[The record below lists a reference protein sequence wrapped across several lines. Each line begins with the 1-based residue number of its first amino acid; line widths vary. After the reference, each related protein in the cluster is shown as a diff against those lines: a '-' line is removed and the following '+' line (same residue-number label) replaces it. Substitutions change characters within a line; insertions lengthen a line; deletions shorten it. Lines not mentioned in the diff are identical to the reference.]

1 MLYHAENGS
10 VVLGKTEMEYVSFGT
25 GKKTLIMLPGLGD
38 GLKTARGLAAPFALM
53 FRQYAGDYRVY
64 ALSRKNALAEGC
76 STRDMARDTREA
88 MDRLGIDRADVVGI
102 SQGGMIAQYLA
113 IDSPQAVG
121 KLVLAVTLARQNPL
135 IEEAVGGWLRMAE
148 ADDYKSL
155 FIDTAE
161 RSYSQAYLKRYRALY
176 PILTRVGKPKSFER
190 FIIQAHA
197 CLGHD
202 AYGELDRITCPTFV
216 VGADCD
222 KVVGP
227 DASRELARRIAG
239 SRLWMYAGL
248 GHGAYEEAKDFNGR
262 VLEFLREM

>member
-1 MLYHAENGS
+1 
-10 VVLGKTEMEYVSFGT
+10 
-25 GKKTLIMLPGLGD
+25 
-38 GLKTARGLAAPFALM
+38 
-53 FRQYAGDYRVY
+53 
-64 ALSRKNALAEGC
+64 
-76 STRDMARDTREA
+76 
-88 MDRLGIDRADVVGI
+88 MDLLGIERADVIGI

-113 IDSPQAVG
+113 VDSPQTVG

-135 IEEAVGGWLRMAE
+135 IEEAVGSWLRMAE

-161 RSYSQAYLKRYRALY
+161 RSYSQAYLKKYRALY

-227 DASRELARRIAG
+227 DASRELARSIAG

-248 GHGAYEEAKDFNGR
+248 GHGAYEEAKDFNSR

>member
-1 MLYHAENGS
+1 MLYHTKNGS

-25 GKKTLIMLPGLGD
+25 GEKTLVMLPGLGD
-38 GLKTARGLAAPFALM
+38 GLKTARGLAVPFALM

-88 MDRLGIDRADVVGI
+88 MDLLGIERADVIGI

-113 IDSPQAVG
+113 VDSPQAVG

-135 IEEAVGGWLRMAE
+135 IEEAVGSWLRMAE

-161 RSYSQAYLKRYRALY
+161 RSYSQAYLKKYRALY

-202 AYGELDRITCPTFV
+202 AYGELDRNLPHV
-216 VGADCD
+216 RRRGGLRQGGGPGRLPGA
-222 KVVGP
+222 GP
-227 DASRELARRIAG
+227 EHRRQPPVDVRRPG
-239 SRLWMYAGL
+239 TRGL
-248 GHGAYEEAKDFNGR
+248 RGGKGFQQPGTGIFA
-262 VLEFLREM
+262 

>member
-1 MLYHAENGS
+1 
-10 VVLGKTEMEYVSFGT
+10 MEYVSFGT
-25 GKKTLIMLPGLGD
+25 GEKTLVMLPGLGD
-38 GLKTARGLAAPFALM
+38 GLKTARGLAVPFALM

-88 MDRLGIDRADVVGI
+88 MDLLGIERADVIGI

-135 IEEAVGGWLRMAE
+135 IEEAVGSWLRMAE

-161 RSYSQAYLKRYRALY
+161 RSYSQAYLKKYRALY
-176 PILTRVGKPKSFER
+176 HP
-190 FIIQAHA
+190 
-197 CLGHD
+197 
-202 AYGELDRITCPTFV
+202 
-216 VGADCD
+216 
-222 KVVGP
+222 GP
-227 DASRELARRIAG
+227 RLPGPRRIRRARQDNLLHVRRRGGLRQGGGPGRLPGAG
-239 SRLWMYAGL
+239 PEHRRQPPVDVRRPGTRGL
-248 GHGAYEEAKDFNGR
+248 RGGKGFQQPGTGIFA
-262 VLEFLREM
+262 